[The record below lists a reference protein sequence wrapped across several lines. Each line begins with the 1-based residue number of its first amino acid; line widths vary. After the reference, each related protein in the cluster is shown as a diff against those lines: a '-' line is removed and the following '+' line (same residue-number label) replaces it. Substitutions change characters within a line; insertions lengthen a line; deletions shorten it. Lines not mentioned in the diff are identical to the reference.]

1 MNQHRHI
8 MITQRPQFT
17 LGLTLG
23 VVHSMGLYSYDMNPP
38 LEHHTIFTA
47 LKVLCALASYSSLL
61 NPQPLET
68 TDLFTVPIVSPF
80 PEHHRGG
87 IIHYIVF

>member
-23 VVHSMGLYSYDMNPP
+23 VVHSMGLYSYNDMNPP
-38 LEHHTIFTA
+38 LEYHTVFTA
-47 LKVLCALASYSSLL
+47 LKVLCALA
-61 NPQPLET
+61 
-68 TDLFTVPIVSPF
+68 
-80 PEHHRGG
+80 
-87 IIHYIVF
+87 IHPS